1 MKTIDRLLLKAIG
14 IKGSWQVWPCVV
26 SYSASTGKWCACLA
40 AGNKTTREKITNDE
54 YFDDMDSA
62 VQCCKD
68 FIEKYGSESD
78 EATII
83 INDLVP
89 GGDTHGKSTSETVN
103 PNGS

>member
-1 MKTIDRLLLKAIG
+1 MKTIDRLLLKVRG

-26 SYSASTGKWCACLA
+26 SYCASTGKWCACLA
-40 AGNKTTREKITNDE
+40 AGNKTTREKITSDE

-89 GGDTHGKSTSETVN
+89 GGDTHGESTSETVN